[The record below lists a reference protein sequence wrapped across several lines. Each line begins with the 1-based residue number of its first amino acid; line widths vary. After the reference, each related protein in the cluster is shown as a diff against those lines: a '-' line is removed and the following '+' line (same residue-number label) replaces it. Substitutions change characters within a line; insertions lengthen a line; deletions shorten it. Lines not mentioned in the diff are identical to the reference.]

1 MTLLGLLG
9 PKLNNIVF
17 SDVVESGSVRL
28 VAAMLIF
35 PICVA
40 ISTALMKSVQL
51 LLMARIS
58 TKLEISVQSAAMMRI
73 LSLPASFFKKYSSG
87 ELYQRTEYINDIC
100 GLLVSAVLSTGLTS
114 VFSLTY
120 LSQIFIYAPSL
131 SRRRCW

>member
-1 MTLLGLLG
+1 
-9 PKLNNIVF
+9 
-17 SDVVESGSVRL
+17 
-28 VAAMLIF
+28 MLIF
-35 PICVA
+35 LICVA

-87 ELYQRTEYINDIC
+87 ELCQRTEYINDIC

-114 VFSLTY
+114 VFSLT
-120 LSQIFIYAPSL
+120 
-131 SRRRCW
+131 